1 MARPEGFEPPT
12 DRFEADYSIQLSYE
26 RIRHKKSLT
35 HNMQGFLI
43 YGSPGRART
52 ADLMI
57 NSHPLYR
64 LSYRGIILGSMAR
77 PERFELPTDRFV
89 ADYSIQLSYGR
100 LIEPLIIFFFSVL
113 VNLYLNRLTFLI
125 WRRERGSNPR
135 WEIKPILP

>member
-35 HNMQGFLI
+35 HNMQGFLLF
-43 YGSPGRART
+43 GSPGRART

-64 LSYRGIILGSMAR
+64 LSYRGIIFNFNGAPGEIRTPDRSVRSRLLYPA
-77 PERFELPTDRFV
+77 ELRAP
-89 ADYSIQLSYGR
+89 Y
-100 LIEPLIIFFFSVL
+100 
-113 VNLYLNRLTFLI
+113 
-125 WRRERGSNPR
+125 
-135 WEIKPILP
+135 